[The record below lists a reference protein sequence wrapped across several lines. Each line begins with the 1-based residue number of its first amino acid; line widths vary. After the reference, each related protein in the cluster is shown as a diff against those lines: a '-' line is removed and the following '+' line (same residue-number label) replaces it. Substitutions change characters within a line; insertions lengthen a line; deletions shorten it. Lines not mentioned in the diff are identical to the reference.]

1 MNELNRLLKWYIA
14 LRDKM
19 DGATAVEYGLIV
31 ALIAVVII
39 AMMFILSG
47 CASTK
52 TVPVTMNFP
61 QAPEPLLMEPEKLET
76 LPEDAT
82 QLSEILDNSTVNYGK
97 YRELQLKYEQWQRW
111 YDSNRLIH
119 KETQE
124 K

>member
-1 MNELNRLLKWYIA
+1 MRLLA
-14 LRDKM
+14 L
-19 DGATAVEYGLIV
+19 VPILFLI
-31 ALIAVVII
+31 
-39 AMMFILSG
+39 G

-97 YRELQLKYEQWQRW
+97 YRELQLKYKQWQRW
-111 YDSNRLIH
+111 YDTNRRLH
-119 KETQE
+119 KETTDD
-124 K
+124 